1 MKIGTL
7 VRMIVLIFALLNQGL
22 TTIGYEKLP
31 WSESDVGE
39 FFSLLFTVF
48 ASAWAWWKD
57 NDFTPKA
64 IDKGKVFELI
74 KLGIVTY
81 ESICAK
87 TGIFDPEIQKEYT
100 EAAEGGE
107 GGEGAEEAPP
117 AGFDCFSTE
126 SEFPESGRAEEA
138 E

>member
-1 MKIGTL
+1 MKASTIIRTA
-7 VRMIVLIFALLNQGL
+7 VWVVALLNQGL
-22 TTIGYEKLP
+22 VALGYSALP
-31 WSESDVGE
+31 WSGE
-39 FFSLLFTVF
+39 LIGELLTFMLTV
-48 ASAWAWWKD
+48 ASTVAVWWKD

-87 TGIFDPEIQKEYT
+87 TGIFDPEIQKEDT

-107 GGEGAEEAPP
+107 NGEDAEEAPP

-138 E
+138 